1 MHKAWGAGLCP
12 IYKYHSHGI
21 RYTDMICSFYCI
33 YDFPLWFARS
43 ESTIQDHWNSLKPCR
58 DLKAPPSVSFTLTP
72 KWCRRLLFL
81 ALSLRGCPF
90 FFCRTCE
97 WQILKCI
104 HMHFSVHIFPHLIR
118 LNSHLFVESSFYSS
132 LVFRFPT
139 IRYSHS
145 HYAIAEWAA
154 NE

>member
-1 MHKAWGAGLCP
+1 MRRRALPYIQIPFTWNTVYG
-12 IYKYHSHGI
+12 
-21 RYTDMICSFYCI
+21 
-33 YDFPLWFARS
+33 YDLLILLHLWFPFVVRS
-43 ESTIQDHWNSLKPCR
+43 FGKHNSRPLKFVETVPR
-58 DLKAPPSVSFTLTP
+58 SQGAPKRFVHFNTQMMSSLAFSRTLSP
-72 KWCRRLLFL
+72 WL
-81 ALSLRGCPF
+81 PV